1 MKQNV
6 PATIFSVV
14 EDLCVGCG
22 LCVDAC
28 SMEILEM
35 KEGISVMRDADKC
48 IECGSCVRACPK
60 GAISVSNVSTP
71 QKKRTLRRGKQKQ
84 RRPDSKDGNSP
95 ILVQLLDLL
104 NDLHPIQQT
113 SWRGRDISRLD
124 ALNVDGHRSSV
135 RYYQANKLEKI
146 GVACINF
153 HGLMTASIITIA
165 PGPEYDIPYYGID
178 WDESDD
184 HIFFYC
190 DLLPTDDPVRNADY
204 LQNYL
209 YNPLEEHYQTYC
221 NMPGLKNNAYYWARA
236 IFSPYVLT
244 GTIDKSNIKAM
255 DMIYNCTADYLRAWI
270 DLWKSANPLDPN
282 SDYMKLVQAR
292 RKKISQILHANDP
305 GGPPMVKLFGK
316 KTAQLALE
324 IALP

>member
-113 SWRGRDISRLD
+113 SWRGTDISRLD
-124 ALNVDGHRSSV
+124 ALNVNGHRSSV
-135 RYYQANKLEKI
+135 RYYPVSYTHL
-146 GVACINF
+146 
-153 HGLMTASIITIA
+153 T
-165 PGPEYDIPYYGID
+165 
-178 WDESDD
+178 
-184 HIFFYC
+184 
-190 DLLPTDDPVRNADY
+190 LPTN
-204 LQNYL
+204 
-209 YNPLEEHYQTYC
+209 
-221 NMPGLKNNAYYWARA
+221 
-236 IFSPYVLT
+236 
-244 GTIDKSNIKAM
+244 
-255 DMIYNCTADYLRAWI
+255 
-270 DLWKSANPLDPN
+270 
-282 SDYMKLVQAR
+282 
-292 RKKISQILHANDP
+292 
-305 GGPPMVKLFGK
+305 
-316 KTAQLALE
+316 
-324 IALP
+324 